1 MSSVE
6 ANWKWVLICAVAP
19 VSWGATYFVTRH
31 FLPEGAPLW
40 SAALRALPAGVTL
53 LVIARRLSSGSWW
66 WKSLVLGLLNFGAFF
81 VLVYLA
87 AQLLPTSVAASV
99 MALAPVALSMLA
111 IPLLRQ
117 RPTAYMLIGAVLGV
131 VGVGLLVGLGA
142 SRIDPLGVAVSLM
155 ALLLS
160 SLGAILATRWRDDAP
175 LVATTSWQLVAGG
188 LILLAAAVV
197 VEGAP
202 PAMTATNVLAYA
214 AVSLVATAI
223 AFLCWFAGLRH
234 LPAGTV
240 GLVGLLNPVAGVLL
254 GVVLAAE
261 TLSASQCLGLALV
274 GLALLLG
281 RSRAR
286 AMPATDASNRAGPE
300 VKSRLRSTGASVQT
314 CRTSSSSCPVLCETS
329 R

>member
-1 MSSVE
+1 ME
-6 ANWKWVLICAVAP
+6 AKWRWVLICAIAP

-31 FLPEGAPLW
+31 FLPDGAPLW
-40 SAALRALPAGVTL
+40 SAALRALPAGVIL
-53 LVIARRLSSGSWW
+53 LAVARRLPSGSWW
-66 WKSLVLGLLNFGAFF
+66 WRSLVLGLLNFGAFF

-117 RPTAYMLIGAVLGV
+117 RSTAYMLIGAVLGV

-142 SRIDPLGVAVSLM
+142 SRIDPLGVAISLM

-160 SLGAILATRWRDDAP
+160 SLGAILATKWRDDLP

-188 LILLAAAVV
+188 LMLLVAAIV

-202 PAMTATNVLAYA
+202 PAMTSTNVLAYGA
-214 AVSLVATAI
+214 ISLVATAI
-223 AFLCWFAGLRH
+223 AFLCWFTGLRH

-240 GLVGLLNPVAGVLL
+240 GIIGLLNPVTGVLL
-254 GVVLAAE
+254 GVLLAAE
-261 TLSASQCLGLALV
+261 SLASAQWWGLALV
-274 GLALLLG
+274 AAALVLG
-281 RSRAR
+281 RSRHRAIPVTGAR
-286 AMPATDASNRAGPE
+286 TE
-300 VKSRLRSTGASVQT
+300 LRSG
-314 CRTSSSSCPVLCETS
+314 S
-329 R
+329 RMDHVPRAPRG

>member
-1 MSSVE
+1 ME
-6 ANWKWVLICAVAP
+6 AKWRWVLICAIAP

-31 FLPEGAPLW
+31 FLPDGAPLW
-40 SAALRALPAGVTL
+40 SAALRALPAGVIL
-53 LVIARRLSSGSWW
+53 LAVARRLPSGSWW
-66 WKSLVLGLLNFGAFF
+66 WRSLVLGLLNFGAFF

-117 RPTAYMLIGAVLGV
+117 RSTAYMLIGAVLGV

-142 SRIDPLGVAVSLM
+142 SRIDPLGVAISLM

-160 SLGAILATRWRDDAP
+160 SLGAILATKWRDDLP

-188 LILLAAAVV
+188 LMLLVAAIV

-202 PAMTATNVLAYA
+202 PAMTSTSVLAYGA
-214 AVSLVATAI
+214 ISLVATAI

-240 GLVGLLNPVAGVLL
+240 GIIGLLNPVTGVLL
-254 GVVLAAE
+254 GVLLAAE
-261 TLSASQCLGLALV
+261 SLASSQWWGLALV
-274 GLALLLG
+274 AAALVLG
-281 RSRAR
+281 RSRHRAISVTGAR
-286 AMPATDASNRAGPE
+286 TE
-300 VKSRLRSTGASVQT
+300 LRSG
-314 CRTSSSSCPVLCETS
+314 S
-329 R
+329 RMDHVPRAPRG

>member
-1 MSSVE
+1 ME
-6 ANWKWVLICAVAP
+6 AKWRWVLICAIAP

-31 FLPEGAPLW
+31 FLPDGAPLW
-40 SAALRALPAGVTL
+40 SAALRALPAGVIL
-53 LVIARRLSSGSWW
+53 LAVARRLPSGSWW
-66 WKSLVLGLLNFGAFF
+66 WRSLVLGLLNFGAFF

-142 SRIDPLGVAVSLM
+142 SRIDPLGVAISLM

-160 SLGAILATRWRDDAP
+160 SLGAILATKWRDDLP

-188 LILLAAAVV
+188 LMLLVAAIV

-202 PAMTATNVLAYA
+202 PAMTSTNVLAYGA
-214 AVSLVATAI
+214 ISLVATAI

-240 GLVGLLNPVAGVLL
+240 GIIGLLNPVTGVLL
-254 GVVLAAE
+254 GVLLAAE
-261 TLSASQCLGLALV
+261 SLASAQWWGLVLVAAALV
-274 GLALLLG
+274 LG
-281 RSRAR
+281 RSRHRAIPVTGAR
-286 AMPATDASNRAGPE
+286 TE
-300 VKSRLRSTGASVQT
+300 LRSG
-314 CRTSSSSCPVLCETS
+314 S
-329 R
+329 RMDHVPRAPRG

>member
-1 MSSVE
+1 ME
-6 ANWKWVLICAVAP
+6 AKWRWVLICAIAP

-31 FLPEGAPLW
+31 FLPDGAPLW
-40 SAALRALPAGVTL
+40 SAALRALPAGVIL
-53 LVIARRLSSGSWW
+53 LAVARRLPSGSWL

-142 SRIDPLGVAVSLM
+142 SRIDPLGVAISLL

-160 SLGAILATRWRDDAP
+160 SLGAILATKWRDDLP

-188 LILLAAAVV
+188 LMLLVAAIV

-202 PAMTATNVLAYA
+202 PAMTSTSVLAYGA
-214 AVSLVATAI
+214 ISLVATAI

-240 GLVGLLNPVAGVLL
+240 GIIGLLNPVTGVLL
-254 GVVLAAE
+254 GVLLAAE
-261 TLSASQCLGLALV
+261 SLASSQLWGLALV
-274 GLALLLG
+274 AAALVLG
-281 RSRAR
+281 RSRHRAISVTGAR
-286 AMPATDASNRAGPE
+286 TE
-300 VKSRLRSTGASVQT
+300 LRSG
-314 CRTSSSSCPVLCETS
+314 S
-329 R
+329 RMDHVPRAPRG

>member
-1 MSSVE
+1 MSSME
-6 ANWKWVLICAVAP
+6 AKWRWVLICAIAP

-31 FLPEGAPLW
+31 FLPDGAPLW
-40 SAALRALPAGVTL
+40 SAALRALPAGVIL
-53 LVIARRLSSGSWW
+53 LAVARRLPSGSWL

-142 SRIDPLGVAVSLM
+142 SRIDPLGVAISLL

-160 SLGAILATRWRDDAP
+160 SLGAILATKWRDDLP

-188 LILLAAAVV
+188 LMLLVAAIV

-202 PAMTATNVLAYA
+202 PAMTSTSVLAYGA
-214 AVSLVATAI
+214 ISLVATAI

-240 GLVGLLNPVAGVLL
+240 GIIGLLNPVTGVLL
-254 GVVLAAE
+254 GVLLAAE
-261 TLSASQCLGLALV
+261 TLSVSQCLGLALV
-274 GLALLLG
+274 AAALLLG
-281 RSRAR
+281 RSSHRAIPVTGAR
-286 AMPATDASNRAGPE
+286 TE
-300 VKSRLRSTGASVQT
+300 LRSG
-314 CRTSSSSCPVLCETS
+314 S
-329 R
+329 RMDHVPRAPRG

>member
-6 ANWKWVLICAVAP
+6 AKWRWVLICAIAP

-31 FLPEGAPLW
+31 FLPDGAPLW
-40 SAALRALPAGVTL
+40 SAALRALPAGVIL
-53 LVIARRLSSGSWW
+53 LAVARRLPSGSWL

-142 SRIDPLGVAVSLM
+142 SRIDPLGVAISLL

-160 SLGAILATRWRDDAP
+160 SLGAILATKWRDDLP

-188 LILLAAAVV
+188 LMLLVAAIV

-202 PAMTATNVLAYA
+202 PAMTSTSVLAYGA
-214 AVSLVATAI
+214 ISLVATAI

-240 GLVGLLNPVAGVLL
+240 GIIGLLNPVTGVLL
-254 GVVLAAE
+254 GVLLAAE
-261 TLSASQCLGLALV
+261 TLSVSQCLGLALV
-274 GLALLLG
+274 AAALLLG
-281 RSRAR
+281 RSSHRAIPVTGAR
-286 AMPATDASNRAGPE
+286 TE
-300 VKSRLRSTGASVQT
+300 LRSG
-314 CRTSSSSCPVLCETS
+314 S
-329 R
+329 RMDHVPRAPRG

>member
-1 MSSVE
+1 ME
-6 ANWKWVLICAVAP
+6 AKWRWVLICAIAP

-31 FLPEGAPLW
+31 FLPDGAPLW
-40 SAALRALPAGVTL
+40 SAALRALPAGVIL
-53 LVIARRLSSGSWW
+53 LAVARRLPSGSWW
-66 WKSLVLGLLNFGAFF
+66 WRSLVLGLLNFGAFF

-99 MALAPVALSMLA
+99 MSLVPVALSMLA

-142 SRIDPLGVAVSLM
+142 SRIDPLGVAISLL

-160 SLGAILATRWRDDAP
+160 SLGAILATKWRDDLP

-188 LILLAAAVV
+188 LMLLVAAIV

-202 PAMTATNVLAYA
+202 PAMTSTNVLAYGA
-214 AVSLVATAI
+214 ISLVATAI

-240 GLVGLLNPVAGVLL
+240 GIIGLLNPVTGVLL
-254 GVVLAAE
+254 GVLLAAE
-261 TLSASQCLGLALV
+261 SLASSQWWGLALV
-274 GLALLLG
+274 AAALVLG
-281 RSRAR
+281 RSRHRAISVTGAR
-286 AMPATDASNRAGPE
+286 TE
-300 VKSRLRSTGASVQT
+300 LRSG
-314 CRTSSSSCPVLCETS
+314 S
-329 R
+329 RMDHVPRAPRG

>member
-1 MSSVE
+1 MSSME
-6 ANWKWVLICAVAP
+6 AKWRWVLICAIAP

-31 FLPEGAPLW
+31 FLPDGAPLW
-40 SAALRALPAGVTL
+40 SAALRALPAGVIL
-53 LVIARRLSSGSWW
+53 LAVARRLPSGSWL

-142 SRIDPLGVAVSLM
+142 SRIDPLGVAISLL

-160 SLGAILATRWRDDAP
+160 SLGAILATKWRDDLP

-188 LILLAAAVV
+188 LMLLVAAIV

-202 PAMTATNVLAYA
+202 PAMTSTSVLAYGA
-214 AVSLVATAI
+214 ISLVATAI

-240 GLVGLLNPVAGVLL
+240 GIIGLLNPVTGVLL
-254 GVVLAAE
+254 GVLLAAE
-261 TLSASQCLGLALV
+261 TLSVSQCLGLALV
-274 GLALLLG
+274 AAALLLG
-281 RSRAR
+281 RSSHRAIPVTCASTELPSGSRMDHVPR
-286 AMPATDASNRAGPE
+286 APRG
-300 VKSRLRSTGASVQT
+300 
-314 CRTSSSSCPVLCETS
+314 
-329 R
+329 

>member
-1 MSSVE
+1 ME
-6 ANWKWVLICAVAP
+6 AKWRWVLICAVAP

-40 SAALRALPAGVTL
+40 SAALRALPAGVL
-53 LVIARRLSSGSWW
+53 LLAIARRLPVGSWW
-66 WKSLVLGLLNFGAFF
+66 WRSLVLGLLNFAAFF

-99 MALAPVALSMLA
+99 MALAPVALAMLA
-111 IPLLRQ
+111 VPLLRQ
-117 RPTAYMLIGAVLGV
+117 KPTAYMLIGAVIGV

-142 SRIDPLGVAVSLM
+142 GRIDPLGVAVSLA

-188 LILLAAAVV
+188 ALLLAAAIV

-202 PAMTATNVLAYA
+202 PSMTPVNLLAYV
-214 AVSLVATAI
+214 AVSVVATAI
-223 AFLCWFAGLRH
+223 AFLCWFAGLMH

-240 GLVGLLNPVAGVLL
+240 GLIGLLNPVTGVLL
-254 GVVLAAE
+254 GVLLAAE
-261 TLSASQCLGLALV
+261 TLSMLQWLGLALV
-274 GLALLLG
+274 GGALLLG
-281 RSRAR
+281 RWSGRSRESQR
-286 AMPATDASNRAGPE
+286 AES
-300 VKSRLRSTGASVQT
+300 
-314 CRTSSSSCPVLCETS
+314 
-329 R
+329 

>member
-1 MSSVE
+1 ME
-6 ANWKWVLICAVAP
+6 AKWRWVLICAIAP

-31 FLPEGAPLW
+31 FLPDGAPLW
-40 SAALRALPAGVTL
+40 SAALRALPAGVIL
-53 LVIARRLSSGSWW
+53 LAVARRLPSGSWL

-142 SRIDPLGVAVSLM
+142 SRIDPLGVAISLL

-160 SLGAILATRWRDDAP
+160 SLGAILATKWRDDLP

-188 LILLAAAVV
+188 LMLLVAAIV

-202 PAMTATNVLAYA
+202 PAMTSTSVLAYGA
-214 AVSLVATAI
+214 ISLVATAI

-240 GLVGLLNPVAGVLL
+240 GIIGLLNPVTGVLL
-254 GVVLAAE
+254 GVLLAAE
-261 TLSASQCLGLALV
+261 SLASSQWWGLALV
-274 GLALLLG
+274 AAALVLG
-281 RSRAR
+281 RSRHRAISVTGAR
-286 AMPATDASNRAGPE
+286 TE
-300 VKSRLRSTGASVQT
+300 LRSG
-314 CRTSSSSCPVLCETS
+314 S
-329 R
+329 RMDHVPRAPRG

>member
-1 MSSVE
+1 ME
-6 ANWKWVLICAVAP
+6 AKWRWVLICAIAP

-31 FLPEGAPLW
+31 FLPDGAPLW
-40 SAALRALPAGVTL
+40 SAALRALPAGVIL
-53 LVIARRLSSGSWW
+53 LAVARRLPSGSWW
-66 WKSLVLGLLNFGAFF
+66 WRSLVLGLLNFGAFF

-142 SRIDPLGVAVSLM
+142 SRIDPLGVAISLL

-160 SLGAILATRWRDDAP
+160 SLGAILATKWRDDLP

-188 LILLAAAVV
+188 LMLLVAAIV

-202 PAMTATNVLAYA
+202 PAMTSTNVLAYGA
-214 AVSLVATAI
+214 ISLVATAI

-240 GLVGLLNPVAGVLL
+240 GIIGLLNPVTGVLL
-254 GVVLAAE
+254 GVLLAAE
-261 TLSASQCLGLALV
+261 SLASSQWWGLALV
-274 GLALLLG
+274 AAALVLG
-281 RSRAR
+281 RSRHRAISVTGAR
-286 AMPATDASNRAGPE
+286 TE
-300 VKSRLRSTGASVQT
+300 LRSG
-314 CRTSSSSCPVLCETS
+314 S
-329 R
+329 RMDHVPRAPRG

>member
-1 MSSVE
+1 ME
-6 ANWKWVLICAVAP
+6 AKWRWVLICAIAP

-31 FLPEGAPLW
+31 FLPDGAPLW
-40 SAALRALPAGVTL
+40 SAALRALPAGVIL
-53 LVIARRLSSGSWW
+53 LAVARRLPSGSWL

-142 SRIDPLGVAVSLM
+142 SRIDPLGVAISLL

-160 SLGAILATRWRDDAP
+160 SLGAILATKWRDDLP

-188 LILLAAAVV
+188 LMLLVAAIV

-202 PAMTATNVLAYA
+202 PAMTSTSVLAYGA
-214 AVSLVATAI
+214 ISLVATAI

-240 GLVGLLNPVAGVLL
+240 GIIGLLNPVTGVLL
-254 GVVLAAE
+254 GVLLAAE
-261 TLSASQCLGLALV
+261 TLSVSQCLGLALV
-274 GLALLLG
+274 AAALLLG
-281 RSRAR
+281 RSSHRAIPVTGAR
-286 AMPATDASNRAGPE
+286 TE
-300 VKSRLRSTGASVQT
+300 LRSG
-314 CRTSSSSCPVLCETS
+314 S
-329 R
+329 RMDHVPRAPRG

>member
-1 MSSVE
+1 MSSME
-6 ANWKWVLICAVAP
+6 AKWRWVLICAIAP

-31 FLPEGAPLW
+31 FLPDGAPLW
-40 SAALRALPAGVTL
+40 SAALRALPAGVIL
-53 LVIARRLSSGSWW
+53 LAVARRLPSGSWW
-66 WKSLVLGLLNFGAFF
+66 WRSLVLGLLNFGAFF

-142 SRIDPLGVAVSLM
+142 SRIDPLGVAISLL

-160 SLGAILATRWRDDAP
+160 SLGAILATKWRDDLP

-188 LILLAAAVV
+188 LMLLVAAIV

-202 PAMTATNVLAYA
+202 PAMTSTSVLAYGA
-214 AVSLVATAI
+214 ISLVATAI

-240 GLVGLLNPVAGVLL
+240 GIIGLLNPVTGVLL
-254 GVVLAAE
+254 GVLLAAE
-261 TLSASQCLGLALV
+261 TLSVSQCLGLALV
-274 GLALLLG
+274 AAALLLG
-281 RSRAR
+281 RSSHRAIPVTGAR
-286 AMPATDASNRAGPE
+286 TE
-300 VKSRLRSTGASVQT
+300 LRSG
-314 CRTSSSSCPVLCETS
+314 S
-329 R
+329 RMDHVPRAPRG

>member
-1 MSSVE
+1 ME
-6 ANWKWVLICAVAP
+6 AKWRWVLICAIAP

-31 FLPEGAPLW
+31 FLPDGAPLW
-40 SAALRALPAGVTL
+40 SAALRALPAGVIL
-53 LVIARRLSSGSWW
+53 LAVARRLPSGSWL

-142 SRIDPLGVAVSLM
+142 SRIDPLGVAISLL

-160 SLGAILATRWRDDAP
+160 SLGAILATKWRDDLP
-175 LVATTSWQLVAGG
+175 LVATTSWQLVTGG
-188 LILLAAAVV
+188 LMLLVAAIV

-202 PAMTATNVLAYA
+202 PAMTSTSVLAYGA
-214 AVSLVATAI
+214 ISLIATAI

-240 GLVGLLNPVAGVLL
+240 GIIGLLNPVTGVLL
-254 GVVLAAE
+254 GVLLAAE
-261 TLSASQCLGLALV
+261 TLSVSQCLGLALV
-274 GLALLLG
+274 AAALVLG
-281 RSRAR
+281 RSRDRAIPVTGAR
-286 AMPATDASNRAGPE
+286 TE
-300 VKSRLRSTGASVQT
+300 LRSG
-314 CRTSSSSCPVLCETS
+314 S
-329 R
+329 RMDHVPRAPRG

>member
-1 MSSVE
+1 MSSME
-6 ANWKWVLICAVAP
+6 AKWRWVLICAIAP

-31 FLPEGAPLW
+31 FLPDGAPLW
-40 SAALRALPAGVTL
+40 SAALRALPAGMIL
-53 LVIARRLSSGSWW
+53 LAVARRLPSGSWL

-142 SRIDPLGVAVSLM
+142 SRIDPLGVAISLL

-160 SLGAILATRWRDDAP
+160 SLGAILATKWRDDLP

-188 LILLAAAVV
+188 LMLLVAAIV

-202 PAMTATNVLAYA
+202 PAMTSTNVLAYGA
-214 AVSLVATAI
+214 ISLVATAI

-240 GLVGLLNPVAGVLL
+240 GIIGLLNPVTGVLL
-254 GVVLAAE
+254 GVLLAAE
-261 TLSASQCLGLALV
+261 SLASSQWWGLALV
-274 GLALLLG
+274 AAALVLG
-281 RSRAR
+281 RSRHRAISVTGAR
-286 AMPATDASNRAGPE
+286 TE
-300 VKSRLRSTGASVQT
+300 LRSG
-314 CRTSSSSCPVLCETS
+314 S
-329 R
+329 RMDHVPRAPRG

>member
-1 MSSVE
+1 ME
-6 ANWKWVLICAVAP
+6 AKWRWVLICAIAP

-31 FLPEGAPLW
+31 FLPDGAPLW
-40 SAALRALPAGVTL
+40 SAALRALPAGVIL
-53 LVIARRLSSGSWW
+53 LAVARRLPSGSWL

-142 SRIDPLGVAVSLM
+142 SRIDPLGVAISLL

-160 SLGAILATRWRDDAP
+160 SLGAILATKWRDDLP
-175 LVATTSWQLVAGG
+175 LVATTSWRLVAGG
-188 LILLAAAVV
+188 LMLLVAAIV

-202 PAMTATNVLAYA
+202 PAMTSTSVLAYGA
-214 AVSLVATAI
+214 ISLVATAI

-240 GLVGLLNPVAGVLL
+240 GIIGLLNPVTGVLL
-254 GVVLAAE
+254 GVLLAAE
-261 TLSASQCLGLALV
+261 TLSVSQCLGLALV
-274 GLALLLG
+274 AAALLLG
-281 RSRAR
+281 RSSHRAIPVTGAR
-286 AMPATDASNRAGPE
+286 TE
-300 VKSRLRSTGASVQT
+300 LRSG
-314 CRTSSSSCPVLCETS
+314 S
-329 R
+329 RMDHVPRAPRG

>member
-1 MSSVE
+1 MEVK
-6 ANWKWVLICAVAP
+6 WRWVLICAIAP

-31 FLPEGAPLW
+31 FLPDGAPLW
-40 SAALRALPAGVTL
+40 SAVLRALPAGVIL
-53 LVIARRLSSGSWW
+53 LAVARRLPSGSWW
-66 WKSLVLGLLNFGAFF
+66 WRSLVLGLLNFGAFF

-142 SRIDPLGVAVSLM
+142 SRIDPLGVAISLM

-160 SLGAILATRWRDDAP
+160 SLGAILATKWRDDLP

-188 LILLAAAVV
+188 LMLLVAAIV

-202 PAMTATNVLAYA
+202 PAMTSTNVLAYGA
-214 AVSLVATAI
+214 ISLVATAI

-240 GLVGLLNPVAGVLL
+240 GIIGLLNPVTGVLL
-254 GVVLAAE
+254 GVLLAAE
-261 TLSASQCLGLALV
+261 SLASAQWWGLVLVAAALV
-274 GLALLLG
+274 LG
-281 RSRAR
+281 RSRHRAIPVTGAR
-286 AMPATDASNRAGPE
+286 TE
-300 VKSRLRSTGASVQT
+300 LRSG
-314 CRTSSSSCPVLCETS
+314 S
-329 R
+329 RMDHVPRAPRG

>member
-1 MSSVE
+1 ME
-6 ANWKWVLICAVAP
+6 AKWRWVLICAIAP
-19 VSWGATYFVTRH
+19 VSWGANYFVTRH
-31 FLPEGAPLW
+31 FLPDGAPLW
-40 SAALRALPAGVTL
+40 SAALRALPAGVIL
-53 LVIARRLSSGSWW
+53 LAVARRLPSGSWL

-142 SRIDPLGVAVSLM
+142 SRIDPLGVAISLM

-160 SLGAILATRWRDDAP
+160 SLGAILATKWRDDLP

-188 LILLAAAVV
+188 LMLLVAAIVV
-197 VEGAP
+197 DEGAP
-202 PAMTATNVLAYA
+202 PAMTSTNVLAYGA
-214 AVSLVATAI
+214 ISLVATAI

-240 GLVGLLNPVAGVLL
+240 GIIGLLNPVTGVLL
-254 GVVLAAE
+254 GVLLAAE
-261 TLSASQCLGLALV
+261 SLASSQWWGLALV
-274 GLALLLG
+274 AAALVLG
-281 RSRAR
+281 RSRHRAISVTGAR
-286 AMPATDASNRAGPE
+286 TE
-300 VKSRLRSTGASVQT
+300 LRSG
-314 CRTSSSSCPVLCETS
+314 S
-329 R
+329 RMDHVPRAPRG

>member
-1 MSSVE
+1 MSSME
-6 ANWKWVLICAVAP
+6 AKWRWVLICAIAP

-31 FLPEGAPLW
+31 FLPDGAPLW
-40 SAALRALPAGVTL
+40 SAALRALPAGVIL
-53 LVIARRLSSGSWW
+53 LAVARRLPSGSWL

-142 SRIDPLGVAVSLM
+142 SRIDPLGVAISLL

-160 SLGAILATRWRDDAP
+160 SLGAILSTKWRDDLP

-188 LILLAAAVV
+188 LMLLVAAIV

-202 PAMTATNVLAYA
+202 PAMTSTSVLAYGA
-214 AVSLVATAI
+214 ISLIATAI

-240 GLVGLLNPVAGVLL
+240 GIIGLLNPVTGVLL
-254 GVVLAAE
+254 GVLLAAE
-261 TLSASQCLGLALV
+261 TLSVSQCLGLALV
-274 GLALLLG
+274 AAALLLG
-281 RSRAR
+281 RSSHRAIPVTGAR
-286 AMPATDASNRAGPE
+286 TE
-300 VKSRLRSTGASVQT
+300 LRSG
-314 CRTSSSSCPVLCETS
+314 S
-329 R
+329 RMDHVPRAPRG